1 MGYSMQY
8 LTAKNNRQRK
18 WKKKFK
24 EKPGISYIQK
34 YNYSL
39 SLIVDTNLL
48 LKQCWDITSHMER
61 YTRMNEKNKVPPHL

>member
-1 MGYSMQY
+1 MN
-8 LTAKNNRQRK
+8 TCKNFIWGIQCSTCNSKKQQRK
-18 WKKKFK
+18 WEKKFK

-48 LKQCWDITSHMER
+48 LKQCWDITIHMER
-61 YTRMNEKNKVPPHL
+61 HTK